1 MKSPPLI
8 NLFFAALPPDP
19 IRPVMEMLGRTVRK
33 AHGLRGRLIAKECL
47 HNTLA
52 AVQDPRYPL
61 RKNIERAKSVG
72 DRIRHPSFSV
82 RYEWTGSFDVHR
94 DRYPLVLR
102 GDAGLQPLVSFQRE
116 LGTQMKRAGF
126 GVAGRYTPHVT
137 LLWADRPVADY
148 PIAPI
153 AWTVTDFVLVAS
165 GVGKSRHIHVA
176 RWPLQ

>member
-1 MKSPPLI
+1 MKSPPRI
-8 NLFFAALPPDP
+8 NLFFATLPPDP
-19 IRPVMEMLGRTVRK
+19 IRPAMEMLARTVRK
-33 AHGLRGRLIAKECL
+33 AHGLHGRPITRECL

-52 AVQDPRYPL
+52 VVQDPRYLL

-72 DRIRHPSFSV
+72 DRISYPSFSA

-102 GDAGLQPLVSFQRE
+102 GGLQSLIGLQQE
-116 LGTQMKRAGF
+116 IGMQMKRAGF
-126 GVAGRYTPHVT
+126 DVASSYTPHVT
-137 LLWADRPVADY
+137 LLWADRPVADH

-153 AWTVTDFVLVAS
+153 AWTVTDFVLVMS
-165 GVGKSRHIHVA
+165 LVGETRHIHVA